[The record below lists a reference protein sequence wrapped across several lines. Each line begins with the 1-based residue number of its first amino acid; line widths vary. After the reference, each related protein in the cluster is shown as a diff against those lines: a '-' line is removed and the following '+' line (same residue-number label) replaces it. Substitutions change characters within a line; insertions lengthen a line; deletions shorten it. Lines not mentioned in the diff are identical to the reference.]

1 MATNDKTMFFDFGQ
15 ERQEDIKQTL
25 KTVYESLEEKG
36 YDSVNQI
43 VGYLMSDDP
52 GYISNHKDARK
63 KLTKID
69 RTRILEVIIR
79 KITN

>member
-1 MATNDKTMFFDFGQ
+1 MNETKMYQASEFTDAYVIDT
-15 ERQEDIKQTL
+15 IKEVS
-25 KTVYESLEEKG
+25 KSLEEKG

>member
-1 MATNDKTMFFDFGQ
+1 MNETKIYQTSEFTDAYVIDT
-15 ERQEDIKQTL
+15 IKEVS
-25 KTVYESLEEKG
+25 KSLEEKG
-36 YDSVNQI
+36 YDPVNQI
-43 VGYLMSDDP
+43 VGYLISEDP

>member
-1 MATNDKTMFFDFGQ
+1 MNETKIYQASEFTDAYVIDT
-15 ERQEDIKQTL
+15 IKEVS
-25 KTVYESLEEKG
+25 KSLEEKG

-63 KLTKID
+63 ELTKID

>member
-1 MATNDKTMFFDFGQ
+1 MNETKIYQSSEFTDAYVIDT
-15 ERQEDIKQTL
+15 IKEVS
-25 KTVYESLEEKG
+25 KSLEEKG

-43 VGYLMSDDP
+43 VGYLISEDP
-52 GYISNHKDARK
+52 GYISNHNDARK

-69 RTRILEVIIR
+69 RTRMLEVIIR

>member
-1 MATNDKTMFFDFGQ
+1 MNETKIYQASEFTDAYVIDT
-15 ERQEDIKQTL
+15 IKEVS
-25 KTVYESLEEKG
+25 KSLEEKG

>member
-1 MATNDKTMFFDFGQ
+1 MNETKIYQASEFTDAYVIDT
-15 ERQEDIKQTL
+15 IKEVS
-25 KTVYESLEEKG
+25 KSLEEKG

-43 VGYLMSDDP
+43 VGYLMSGDP

>member
-1 MATNDKTMFFDFGQ
+1 MNETKIYQASEFTDAYVIDT
-15 ERQEDIKQTL
+15 IKEVS
-25 KTVYESLEEKG
+25 KSLEEKG

-43 VGYLMSDDP
+43 VGYLISEDP
-52 GYISNHKDARK
+52 GYISNHNDARK

-69 RTRILEVIIR
+69 RTRMLEVIIR

>member
-1 MATNDKTMFFDFGQ
+1 MNETKIYQASEFTDAYVIDT
-15 ERQEDIKQTL
+15 IKEVS
-25 KTVYESLEEKG
+25 KSLEEKG

-43 VGYLMSDDP
+43 VGYLISEDP
-52 GYISNHKDARK
+52 GYISNHNDARK

>member
-1 MATNDKTMFFDFGQ
+1 MNETKIYQANEFTDAYVIDT
-15 ERQEDIKQTL
+15 IKEVS
-25 KTVYESLEEKG
+25 KSLEEKG

>member
-1 MATNDKTMFFDFGQ
+1 MNETKIYQASEFTDAYVIDT
-15 ERQEDIKQTL
+15 IKEVSKL
-25 KTVYESLEEKG
+25 LEEKG

>member
-1 MATNDKTMFFDFGQ
+1 MNETKIYQDSEFTDAYVIDT
-15 ERQEDIKQTL
+15 IKEVS
-25 KTVYESLEEKG
+25 KSLEEKG

>member
-1 MATNDKTMFFDFGQ
+1 MNETKIYQASEFTDAYVIDT
-15 ERQEDIKQTL
+15 IKEVS
-25 KTVYESLEEKG
+25 KSLEEKG

-69 RTRILEVIIR
+69 RTRILEVIKR
-79 KITN
+79 SF

>member
-1 MATNDKTMFFDFGQ
+1 MNETKIYQSSEFTDAYVIDT
-15 ERQEDIKQTL
+15 IKEVS
-25 KTVYESLEEKG
+25 KSLEEKG

-43 VGYLMSDDP
+43 VGYLISEDP

-69 RTRILEVIIR
+69 RTRMLEVIIR

>member
-1 MATNDKTMFFDFGQ
+1 MNETKIYKASEFTDAYVIDT
-15 ERQEDIKQTL
+15 IKEVS
-25 KTVYESLEEKG
+25 KSLEEKG

>member
-1 MATNDKTMFFDFGQ
+1 MNETKIYQASEFTDAYVIDT
-15 ERQEDIKQTL
+15 IKEVSKL
-25 KTVYESLEEKG
+25 LEEKG
-36 YDSVNQI
+36 YDPVNQI
-43 VGYLMSDDP
+43 VGYLISEDP
-52 GYISNHKDARK
+52 GYISNYKDARK

>member
-1 MATNDKTMFFDFGQ
+1 MNETKIYQTSEFTDAYVIDT
-15 ERQEDIKQTL
+15 IKEVS
-25 KTVYESLEEKG
+25 KSLEEKG

-43 VGYLMSDDP
+43 VGYLISEDP

>member
-1 MATNDKTMFFDFGQ
+1 MNETKIYQSSEFTDAYVIDT
-15 ERQEDIKQTL
+15 IKEVS
-25 KTVYESLEEKG
+25 KSLEEKG

-43 VGYLMSDDP
+43 VGYLISDDP

>member
-1 MATNDKTMFFDFGQ
+1 MNETKIYQASKFTDAYVIDT
-15 ERQEDIKQTL
+15 IKEVS
-25 KTVYESLEEKG
+25 KSLEEKG

-43 VGYLMSDDP
+43 VGYLISEDP

>member
-1 MATNDKTMFFDFGQ
+1 MSQDKTSLFEVKTIDT
-15 ERQEDIKQTL
+15 ELTRDIL
-25 KTVYESLEEKG
+25 HEVYEALKERG
-36 YDSVNQI
+36 YNPTNQI

>member
-1 MATNDKTMFFDFGQ
+1 MNETKIYQTSEFTDAYVIDT
-15 ERQEDIKQTL
+15 IKEVS
-25 KTVYESLEEKG
+25 KSLEEKG

-43 VGYLMSDDP
+43 VGYLISEDP
-52 GYISNHKDARK
+52 GYISNHNDARK

-69 RTRILEVIIR
+69 RTRMLEVIIR

>member
-1 MATNDKTMFFDFGQ
+1 MNETKIYQASEFTDAYVIDT
-15 ERQEDIKQTL
+15 IKEVS
-25 KTVYESLEEKG
+25 KSLEEKG

-43 VGYLMSDDP
+43 VGYLISEDP

>member
-1 MATNDKTMFFDFGQ
+1 MNETKIYQASEFTDAYGIDT
-15 ERQEDIKQTL
+15 IKEVS
-25 KTVYESLEEKG
+25 KSLEEKG

>member
-1 MATNDKTMFFDFGQ
+1 MNETKIYQTSEFTDAYVIDT
-15 ERQEDIKQTL
+15 IKEVS
-25 KTVYESLEEKG
+25 KSLEEKG
-36 YDSVNQI
+36 YDPVNQI
-43 VGYLMSDDP
+43 VGYLISEDP
-52 GYISNHKDARK
+52 GYISNYKDARK

>member
-1 MATNDKTMFFDFGQ
+1 MNETKIYQASEFTDAYVIDT
-15 ERQEDIKQTL
+15 IKEVS
-25 KTVYESLEEKG
+25 KSLEEKG

-43 VGYLMSDDP
+43 VGYLRSDDP

>member
-1 MATNDKTMFFDFGQ
+1 MNETKIYQASEFTDAYVIDT
-15 ERQEDIKQTL
+15 IKEVS
-25 KTVYESLEEKG
+25 KSLEEKG

-43 VGYLMSDDP
+43 VGYLISEDP

-69 RTRILEVIIR
+69 RTRMLEVIIR

>member
-1 MATNDKTMFFDFGQ
+1 MNETKIYQTSEFTDAYVIDT
-15 ERQEDIKQTL
+15 IKEVSKL
-25 KTVYESLEEKG
+25 LEEKG

-43 VGYLMSDDP
+43 VGYLISEDP
-52 GYISNHKDARK
+52 GYISNYKDARK

>member
-1 MATNDKTMFFDFGQ
+1 MNETKIYQSSEFTDAYVIDT
-15 ERQEDIKQTL
+15 IKEVS
-25 KTVYESLEEKG
+25 KSLEEKG

-43 VGYLMSDDP
+43 VGYLISEDP

>member
-1 MATNDKTMFFDFGQ
+1 MKKTKIYQASEFTDAYVI
-15 ERQEDIKQTL
+15 DTIKEVS
-25 KTVYESLEEKG
+25 KSLEEKG

-43 VGYLMSDDP
+43 VRYLKRDEK
-52 GYISNHKDARK
+52 GYISNHKDKRK

>member
-1 MATNDKTMFFDFGQ
+1 
-15 ERQEDIKQTL
+15 
-25 KTVYESLEEKG
+25 
-36 YDSVNQI
+36 
-43 VGYLMSDDP
+43 MSDDP

>member
-1 MATNDKTMFFDFGQ
+1 MNETKIYQTSEFTDAYVIDT
-15 ERQEDIKQTL
+15 IKEVSKL
-25 KTVYESLEEKG
+25 LEEKG

-43 VGYLMSDDP
+43 VGYLISEDP

>member
-1 MATNDKTMFFDFGQ
+1 MNETKIDQASEFTDAYVIDT
-15 ERQEDIKQTL
+15 IKEVS
-25 KTVYESLEEKG
+25 KSLEEKG

>member
-1 MATNDKTMFFDFGQ
+1 MNETKIYQTSEFTDAYVIDT
-15 ERQEDIKQTL
+15 IKEVS
-25 KTVYESLEEKG
+25 KSLEEKG

-43 VGYLMSDDP
+43 VGYLISEDP
-52 GYISNHKDARK
+52 GYISNHNDARK

>member
-1 MATNDKTMFFDFGQ
+1 MNETKIYQASEFTDAYVIDT
-15 ERQEDIKQTL
+15 IKEVS
-25 KTVYESLEEKG
+25 KSLEEKG

-43 VGYLMSDDP
+43 VGYLISEDP
-52 GYISNHKDARK
+52 GYISNHNDARK

-69 RTRILEVIIR
+69 RSRIVEVIIR

>member
-1 MATNDKTMFFDFGQ
+1 MNETKIYQASEFTDAYVIDT
-15 ERQEDIKQTL
+15 IKEVS
-25 KTVYESLEEKG
+25 KSLEEKG

-52 GYISNHKDARK
+52 GYISNHKDAR
-63 KLTKID
+63 
-69 RTRILEVIIR
+69 ILEVIIR

>member
-1 MATNDKTMFFDFGQ
+1 MNETKIYQASEFTDAYVIDT
-15 ERQEDIKQTL
+15 IKEVS
-25 KTVYESLEEKG
+25 KSLEEKG

-52 GYISNHKDARK
+52 GYISNNKDARK